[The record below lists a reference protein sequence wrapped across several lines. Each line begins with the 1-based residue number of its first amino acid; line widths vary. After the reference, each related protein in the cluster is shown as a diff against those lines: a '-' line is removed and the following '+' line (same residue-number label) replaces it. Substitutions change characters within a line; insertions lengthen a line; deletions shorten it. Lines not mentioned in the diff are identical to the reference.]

1 VSQTDLRM
9 PLDRQ
14 AKRILG
20 LLAAGGMPPRS
31 ADFTAAKL
39 RESMLHLAQAFDVH
53 GVEIGAVEN
62 RELPSMAGPL
72 AVRIYTPL
80 HLSSQQRC
88 AALIY
93 FHGGAGVFCGID
105 THEGLCRMLAN
116 ASGCR
121 IFSVAYRLAPEHQ
134 YPAGI
139 EDAYFAT
146 RWLCEHA
153 REVYIDPARVAVG
166 GDSFGGTLAAVV
178 CQRAKEDSG
187 PVLALQVLICPVTD
201 LGGRSASWEE
211 YGQGYFMER
220 VTLDWAVENYAPTM
234 DRTDWRISPL
244 RAPDFAGLP
253 PAHIHTAEFDPFR
266 DEGRAYADA
275 LERAGVAVRYV
286 CHAGMIHHF
295 YCMGGAI
302 SYAQRAIG
310 EAGATIAQALAL
322 K

>member
-1 VSQTDLRM
+1 M

-93 FHGGAGVFCGID
+93 FHGGAGVFCSID

-116 ASGCR
+116 SSGCR
-121 IFSVAYRLAPEHQ
+121 VYSVEYRLAPEHPF
-134 YPAGI
+134 PAAV

-153 REVYIDPARVAVG
+153 REVGIDPARVAVG
-166 GDSFGGTLAAVV
+166 GDSFGATLAAVV
-178 CQRAKEDSG
+178 CQRAKEISG
-187 PVLALQVLICPVTD
+187 PALALQVLICPVTD
-201 LGGRSASWEE
+201 LSRRSASWET
-211 YGQGYFMER
+211 YGQGHFMER
-220 VTLDWAVENYAPTM
+220 VTLDWAVENYAPAM
-234 DRTDWRISPL
+234 DLADWRISPL
-244 RAPDFAGLP
+244 RAADFAGLP

-275 LERAGVAVRYV
+275 LESAGVPVRYE

-302 SYAQRAIG
+302 SYAQPAIA
-310 EAGATIAQALAL
+310 EAGAAIAAALAP